1 MYELCNV
8 NEKYFI
14 VMFFCNVFQSRRG
27 YRRRHDYYL
36 SNENSSD
43 LFRRKMCLKC
53 FLPLLLTFLNSFK
66 SHLLKSTSFLSIRKI
81 YITSFNGLTF
91 ALKSRRNKCMSS
103 ALELRK
109 IWHKISWVKRDGSK
123 INPDP
128 NLNFEKWKEVAKSI
142 ILHGNYWKRIAF
154 LWLNAIF
161 LSLKSTQ
168 IHLLNSLRSLNKSI
182 FVDFRP

>member
-1 MYELCNV
+1 MWAKINDFHTWI
-8 NEKYFI
+8 NEKHRFVDHPKGQRTI
-14 VMFFCNVFQSRRG
+14 
-27 YRRRHDYYL
+27 
-36 SNENSSD
+36 
-43 LFRRKMCLKC
+43 
-53 FLPLLLTFLNSFK
+53 LPLLLTFLKSFK